1 MCLAVPAEVISIVDQ
16 VANCRV
22 GEGETTVTASL
33 MVLDEDIKPG
43 DFLIIHAGFAIRKLD
58 PVEAQETLKILRD
71 VMAAAEEAGIKQD
84 CVVI

>member
-1 MCLAVPAEVISIVDQ
+1 MCLAVPAEVISIEDQ
-16 VANCRV
+16 VATCRV

>member
-1 MCLAVPAEVISIVDQ
+1 MCLAVPAEIISIEDQ
-16 VANCRV
+16 VATCRV

-84 CVVI
+84 CVL